1 MFGNILENTI
11 SNYQNN
17 EYNIHLEQHKLQL
30 DKLDGLQDE
39 IYSFLS
45 MLEREC
51 AYPDEDTP
59 GFSELYNKIDSII
72 MSYGSV
78 DSIKILTEIR
88 NRVNLALSNKLDLP
102 TSDLIALFVLLAT
115 QIKYDVTNVKTSPDL
130 WYIARDYKS
139 VEMNFNNF
147 YTDSVDFINKTIG
160 RLQLKN
166 IPKIKKTPLV

>member
-59 GFSELYNKIDSII
+59 RFFR
-72 MSYGSV
+72 
-78 DSIKILTEIR
+78 T
-88 NRVNLALSNKLDLP
+88 
-102 TSDLIALFVLLAT
+102 
-115 QIKYDVTNVKTSPDL
+115 
-130 WYIARDYKS
+130 
-139 VEMNFNNF
+139 
-147 YTDSVDFINKTIG
+147 
-160 RLQLKN
+160 LQ
-166 IPKIKKTPLV
+166 